1 MIAAPRLEEAVE
13 FADNPEPRCPCVLLL
28 DTSGSMNGKPIQ
40 ALNEGLA
47 AFREELLQDAL
58 ARRRVEVAVVTFGGE
73 VTVRQDFVTVDGF
86 TPPGLEAGGLTPM
99 GGVVQQG
106 LEVIEA

>member
-1 MIAAPRLEEAVE
+1 MSTPTEPEPIPVAEAAESVLEAGVE

-28 DTSGSMNGKPIQ
+28 DTSGSMTGNPVR

-58 ARRRVEVAVVTFGGE
+58 ARRRVEIAIVTFGGE
-73 VTVRQDFVTVDGF
+73 VKVLQEFVTVDNY
-86 TPPGLEAGGLTPM
+86 TPPTLQAIGLTP
-99 GGVVQQG
+99 
-106 LEVIEA
+106 